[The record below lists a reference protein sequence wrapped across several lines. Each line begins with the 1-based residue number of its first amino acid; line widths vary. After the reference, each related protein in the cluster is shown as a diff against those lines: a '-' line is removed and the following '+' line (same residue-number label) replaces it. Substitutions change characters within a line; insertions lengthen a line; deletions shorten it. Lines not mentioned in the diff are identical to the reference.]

1 MNKALSAFCV
11 MESEVR
17 LKSNYPSFL
26 TNNNQIHSMTDS
38 FQCDKLMT
46 EQKQKLLSS
55 LSTLICTCEHIYTC
69 ICSYRFLHTHTYT
82 NMLLHVHM
90 PICTYTHIY
99 IFSLRYTFLCTHIYK
114 HSHRKTYVLHTVGTH
129 IHIQT
134 HTNSHQQ
141 IHLHHTKYIHNC
153 THNRYTS
160 FFM

>member
-1 MNKALSAFCV
+1 MNRALSAFCI

-17 LKSNYPSFL
+17 SKNNYPSFL
-26 TNNNQIHSMTDS
+26 INNNQIHSMTDS
-38 FQCDKLMT
+38 LQCEKRMT

-55 LSTLICTCEHIYTC
+55 LSTLICTREHIYTC
-69 ICSYRFLHTHTYT
+69 ICSHRFLHTHTYT

-90 PICTYTHIY
+90 PICTYTHTY
-99 IFSLRYTFLCTHIYK
+99 IFFHGDIHFYAHIYK

-141 IHLHHTKYIHNC
+141 IHLHHTKYKHNC
-153 THNRYTS
+153 TQNRSTS